1 MTEEEERVL
10 EKWKRRA
17 KQFSRAYHEAEMEA
31 LDLKV
36 RLDFKILTLQQRIAE
51 LEEKLKLTTE
61 GNRGVFGKG
70 GGAV

>member
-1 MTEEEERVL
+1 MTEEEQRIL

-17 KQFSRAYHEAEMEA
+17 RRFSRAYHEAEMEA

-36 RLDFKILTLQQRIAE
+36 ALDFKTLTLQQRIAE
-51 LEEKLKLTTE
+51 LEDKLKLVPE
-61 GNRGVFGKG
+61 GNGGVFKRG